1 MRRFAALACAI
12 VLVLPAAA
20 QAPEP
25 VDTAAVRSIRQQGLQ
40 QSQVMDI
47 LAWLTDVHGPRLTG
61 SPGLDQASQWAMGW
75 LRDQGFQNV
84 RQEAWGPFGRGWTLR
99 RMSAMATGAATFPV
113 IAYPKAWSP
122 SVRGTA
128 DVVVFD
134 PSTPEELEAFRGRLR
149 GKIVLMET
157 PRELTEPFT
166 GYAQRHTDESLLG
179 LANYAGDTAPTGGPQ
194 SPTNFLQQQ
203 RLQQQRMQLLLSE
216 QPLALFDRNFK
227 GEYGTVFVSGVSV
240 PQPEGA
246 NMQNR
251 ASGWNP
257 RGQTI
262 LPQFTLAVEHYNRL
276 YRLAKR
282 GLPVQ
287 VALDMEAA
295 YNDDDPMEANVF
307 AEIPGSDKADE
318 VVMLGAHFDSWHAG
332 TGTTDNA
339 AGSSVMMEAMRI
351 LKETFAARGVRPRR
365 TIRLA
370 LWTGEEQGL
379 LGSRAYATE
388 HFGTRGQDGTI
399 QAKPAQ
405 EKVSGYFNMDNGTGK
420 IRGVYLQGNGGVMPI
435 FRAWLAPFRDLGAGT
450 LTMQNTGGTDH
461 LAFDAVGIPGFQFIQ
476 EPMAYSTRTHHSN
489 MDVYDHAVADDLKQA
504 ATIIASFVY
513 HTAMREE
520 RLPRKAMPVTTVGQQ
535 NGGTP
540 ARSGG
545 R

>member
-1 MRRFAALACAI
+1 MRRFAAFVCAV
-12 VLVLPAAA
+12 VLVLQAAA
-20 QAPEP
+20 QTPEP
-25 VDTAAVRSIRQQGLQ
+25 VDTAAVRTIRQQGLQ
-40 QSQVMDI
+40 NSQVMDV

-61 SPGLDQASQWAMGW
+61 SPGLDQASRWAMGW

-99 RMSAMATGAATFPV
+99 RMSAMAHGAATFPV

-128 DVVVFD
+128 DVVIFD
-134 PSTPEELEAFRGRLR
+134 PETPEQLEAFRGRLR

-157 PRELTEPFT
+157 PREVMEPFA

-203 RLQQQRMQLLLSE
+203 RLQQQRMQLLMSE

-287 VALDMEAA
+287 VTLDLEAA
-295 YNDDDPMEANVF
+295 YNDDDPMEANVL

-332 TGTTDNA
+332 TGTTDNG
-339 AGSSVMMEAMRI
+339 AGSAVMMEAMRI

-379 LGSRAYATE
+379 LGSRAYTAE
-388 HFGTRGQDGTI
+388 HFGTRGADGTV

-405 EKVSGYFNMDNGTGK
+405 DKVSGYFNLDNGTGK

-520 RLPRKAMPVTTVGQQ
+520 RLPRKPVPVTTVGQQ
-535 NGGTP
+535 NGAP
-540 ARSGG
+540 VRSGW

>member
-1 MRRFAALACAI
+1 
-12 VLVLPAAA
+12 
-20 QAPEP
+20 
-25 VDTAAVRSIRQQGLQ
+25 
-40 QSQVMDI
+40 
-47 LAWLTDVHGPRLTG
+47 
-61 SPGLDQASQWAMGW
+61 
-75 LRDQGFQNV
+75 
-84 RQEAWGPFGRGWTLR
+84 
-99 RMSAMATGAATFPV
+99 

-134 PSTPEELEAFRGRLR
+134 PQTAEDLERFRDRLR
-149 GKIVLMET
+149 GKIVLMEA
-157 PRELTEPFT
+157 PRDVTEPFE
-166 GYAQRHTDESLLG
+166 GYAQRHTTESLLN
-179 LANYAGDTAPTGGPQ
+179 LANFAADTAPTGGPQ
-194 SPTNFLQQQ
+194 GPNANANFLQQQ
-203 RLQQQRMQLLLSE
+203 RLQQLRMQLLMSE

-240 PQPEGA
+240 PQPENA
-246 NMQNR
+246 TAQNR

-262 LPQFTLAVEHYNRL
+262 IPQFTLAVEHYNRL

-287 VALDMEAA
+287 VNLDMEAA
-295 YNDDDPMEANVF
+295 YNEDDPMEANVF

-388 HFGTRGQDGTI
+388 HFGTRNQDGSV
-399 QAKPAQ
+399 QAKPMQ

-420 IRGVYLQGNGGVMPI
+420 IRGVYLQGNQGVMPI
-435 FRAWLAPFRDLGAGT
+435 FRSWLAPFRDLGAST

-520 RLPRKAMPVTTVGQQ
+520 KLPRKPTTVTMVGQQ
-535 NGGTP
+535 NGAAP
-540 ARSGG
+540 AGRSGG